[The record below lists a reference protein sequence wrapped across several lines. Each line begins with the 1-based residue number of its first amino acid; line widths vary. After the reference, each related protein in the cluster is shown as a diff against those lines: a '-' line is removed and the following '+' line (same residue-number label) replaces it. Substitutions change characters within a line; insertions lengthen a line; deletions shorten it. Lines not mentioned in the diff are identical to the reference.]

1 MTATLTETRDYT
13 AQLESLSEL
22 SVRVREIVGRIRG
35 HQAGTQPFAKALK
48 DKNEVSAEL
57 GALLVEI
64 YTSCEYPEA
73 ALRSVQEAVGQI
85 ITAAMLSPVR
95 FSQFDK

>member
-1 MTATLTETRDYT
+1 MTATLTEIRDYT
-13 AQLESLSEL
+13 EQLDTLSEL
-22 SVRVREIVGRIRG
+22 NERVREIVGRVRG
-35 HQAGTQPFAKALK
+35 HNAGGQPFVQALK